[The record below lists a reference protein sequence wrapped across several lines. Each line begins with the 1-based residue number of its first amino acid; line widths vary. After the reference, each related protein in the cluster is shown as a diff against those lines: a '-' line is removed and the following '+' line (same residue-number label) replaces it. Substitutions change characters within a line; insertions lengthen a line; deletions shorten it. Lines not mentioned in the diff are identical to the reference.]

1 MSAKDITVETVPHP
15 QLGSWEVGLRRSF
28 PTTEQDPGYDGGAGT
43 SPGGAAPRV
52 LLIGGTGQTIDTWR
66 PVEKTLAA
74 EGHEVVAYAS
84 RGIVPSSAPALPW
97 SLEDMV
103 ADAVSVL
110 DHLGWSE
117 PVTVVGYS
125 LGGFTAELLA
135 RTHPGRVAHAVLV
148 GGHNQAAEVSRAA
161 RETRLAI
168 GDNQQALDAFEKFT
182 TFVTT
187 LDTEA
192 LTQRPAL
199 AKTWW
204 EVLDFQSA
212 AWSAPHAREGQGQAV
227 GAWITGTAERP
238 ELPDTA
244 PRPSF
249 TLISFHGDLHMP
261 AGAPAERAAEILG
274 GEDWVDLVSLPGGH
288 GALFADPK
296 PVVAAIV
303 DAVSSR

>member
-1 MSAKDITVETVPHP
+1 MNAKDIATETVPHP
-15 QLGSWEVGLRRSF
+15 QLGSWEVGLRRSR
-28 PTTEQDPGYDGGAGT
+28 PAEGGD
-43 SPGGAAPRV
+43 APRV

-66 PVEKTLAA
+66 PVEKALSAA
-74 EGHEVVAYAS
+74 GFEVVAYAS

-97 SLEDMV
+97 SLPDMV
-103 ADAVSVL
+103 TDAVSVL
-110 DHLGWSE
+110 DHLGWTE
-117 PVTVVGYS
+117 PVMVVGYS
-125 LGGFTAELLA
+125 LGGFTTELLA
-135 RTHPGRVAHAVLV
+135 RTHPDRVAHAVLV

-168 GDNQQALDAFEKFT
+168 GDNPQALDAFEKFT

-227 GAWITGTAERP
+227 SAWITGTADRP
-238 ELPDTA
+238 ELPATGH
-244 PRPSF
+244 RPTF

-261 AGAPAERAAEILG
+261 AGAPAERAAETLG
-274 GEDWVDLVSLPGGH
+274 GSQWVDLVSLPGGH

-296 PVVAAIV
+296 PVVAAILE
-303 DAVSSR
+303 AVQSPPAV